1 MRKTILIAG
10 IGNIF
15 LGDDA
20 FGVEV
25 ARSLG
30 CRTLPDEV
38 QVKDFGIRGFD
49 LAYTLL
55 DPWHIVILVDALPR
69 NEAPGTLFVL
79 EPDLTGLGDPSAAD
93 MDLNPHG
100 MDPLR
105 VLNLAASHGP
115 IVAHILVVGCEPRD
129 FGDELEGRMGLSS
142 QVQAAVHEAS
152 NMIEELVGRILAA
165 SKDRPTQLQ
174 TPALVTGNGE
184 VTLWQEKSS

>member
-1 MRKTILIAG
+1 MTKTILIAG

-25 ARSLG
+25 ARSLLH
-30 CRTLPDEV
+30 RTLPGEV

-55 DPWHIVILVDALPR
+55 NPWHTVILVDALPR

-79 EPDLTGLGDPSAAD
+79 EPDLSGLGDPGAVG

-100 MDPLR
+100 MDPMR
-105 VLNLAASHGP
+105 VLNLAAALGT
-115 IVAHILVVGCEPRD
+115 IAARILVVGCEPKD
-129 FGDELEGRMGLSS
+129 FGDELEGRMGLSP
-142 QVQAAVHEAS
+142 QVQGAVDEAS
-152 NMIEELVGRILAA
+152 NIVEELVGTILAEI
-165 SKDRPTQLQ
+165 KDRPMQLQ
-174 TPALVTGNGE
+174 IPALVTGNGE
-184 VTLWQEKSS
+184 VTS